1 MNHLPASAFVAG
13 RQIITNAHDGHVFV
27 DKVGEVEIRLQGG
40 CTVDGETGNQHRDQ
54 NDADLLL
61 LLHPDDLFR
70 QRRETQRWTGF
81 TGCFL
86 GEDHVERTDEH
97 GRGNE
102 GRDHTQRQS
111 VAQDRQG
118 RERRNDVGHEGRHR
132 GDHGEGKRH
141 REVAART
148 QP

>member
-1 MNHLPASAFVAG
+1 MEVPQFTQEIKVSRNGFFPFSGLHEEVNHLPASAFVAG

-70 QRRETQRWTGF
+70 QRRET
-81 TGCFL
+81 
-86 GEDHVERTDEH
+86 
-97 GRGNE
+97 
-102 GRDHTQRQS
+102 
-111 VAQDRQG
+111 
-118 RERRNDVGHEGRHR
+118 
-132 GDHGEGKRH
+132 
-141 REVAART
+141 
-148 QP
+148 